1 MNVDW
6 FPGPILLITLGG
18 ACFESLLT
26 RLDSRR
32 LASTTGV
39 ETATREYLLDAAHD
53 HSIYLWTRTI
63 VFCTF
68 FVFGGFAT
76 IDFFSRAWAGS
87 FGWGETAT
95 GILFFL
101 LLGILGQLLSLPFA
115 IRHTFGLETRHG
127 FNRTTL
133 RTFVADRLKSYLL
146 VLILGIPIGAC
157 VLALLQHSFFMA
169 WLVWTAIE
177 LGLAWLM
184 PVIFLPMFAKLTPL
198 PPGALAD
205 RISGLAAR
213 LAFPFSRVYLMD
225 GSRRSSRA
233 NAFFAGFGPT
243 RKIVLFDTLVARL
256 SEDEI
261 VAVLA
266 HEIGHWKRKHVLRRL
281 ALGLSLSFAGFSAA
295 ALLWQEPTVSA
306 ALGLEKPHL
315 HTALLSLSFLAR
327 PFSAAVGFLSSW
339 LSRKH
344 EYEADAFARDALNG
358 NARPLVT
365 ALTSLAQDHKAHPDP
380 HPIRVAL
387 AYSHP
392 TLLQRRTALSG
403 PGIASVD

>member
-76 IDFFSRAWAGS
+76 IDFFSRSWAGS

-133 RTFVADRLKSYLL
+133 RTFVADRLKSYLF
-146 VLILGIPIGAC
+146 ILGIPIGAC
-157 VLALLQHSFFMA
+157 VLALLQYPFMA
-169 WLVWTAIE
+169 WLV
-177 LGLAWLM
+177 
-184 PVIFLPMFAKLTPL
+184 
-198 PPGALAD
+198 
-205 RISGLAAR
+205 
-213 LAFPFSRVYLMD
+213 
-225 GSRRSSRA
+225 
-233 NAFFAGFGPT
+233 
-243 RKIVLFDTLVARL
+243 
-256 SEDEI
+256 
-261 VAVLA
+261 
-266 HEIGHWKRKHVLRRL
+266 
-281 ALGLSLSFAGFSAA
+281 
-295 ALLWQEPTVSA
+295 
-306 ALGLEKPHL
+306 
-315 HTALLSLSFLAR
+315 
-327 PFSAAVGFLSSW
+327 
-339 LSRKH
+339 
-344 EYEADAFARDALNG
+344 
-358 NARPLVT
+358 
-365 ALTSLAQDHKAHPDP
+365 
-380 HPIRVAL
+380 
-387 AYSHP
+387 
-392 TLLQRRTALSG
+392 
-403 PGIASVD
+403 